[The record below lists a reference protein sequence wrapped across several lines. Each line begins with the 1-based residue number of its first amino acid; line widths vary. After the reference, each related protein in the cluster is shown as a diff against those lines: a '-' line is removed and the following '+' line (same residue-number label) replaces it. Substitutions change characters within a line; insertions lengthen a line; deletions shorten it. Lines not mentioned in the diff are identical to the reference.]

1 MWAVGLTTAKVELCG
16 ADMMFFLNRFF
27 GYYTV
32 RTVQYESIRCYAG
45 RMPHVPTTRD
55 RIVDAFQDLL
65 IDQGERAATLDAVA
79 QRAGVSKGG
88 LLYHFGSKDA
98 LIEGLTQR
106 LGELVD
112 ADIAVMR
119 VDPAGP
125 IDYFIR
131 TSVSMEGEFDRCIV
145 AAARLAQGAHP
156 AARDALKSAQAEWL
170 GVISETVHD
179 PAIARTIMLI
189 GDGIYYNSSMGAGAL
204 TAQEMDD
211 LVATVHRLANS

>member
-1 MWAVGLTTAKVELCG
+1 M
-16 ADMMFFLNRFF
+16 
-27 GYYTV
+27 
-32 RTVQYESIRCYAG
+32 QQS
-45 RMPHVPTTRD
+45 PPTRD
-55 RIVDAFQDLL
+55 RILDAFQHLV
-65 IDQGERAATLDAVA
+65 IESGERAATLDAVA

-88 LLYHFGSKDA
+88 LLYHFGSKEA
-98 LIEGLTQR
+98 LIEGLTHR

-112 ADIAVMR
+112 ADIALMR

-156 AARDALKSAQAEWL
+156 GARDALKSAQAEWL
-170 GVISETVHD
+170 KVIVETVHD

-204 TAQEMDD
+204 NTQEMDD
-211 LVATVHRLANS
+211 LVTTVHRLAGL